1 MAKAATLRTLSDD
14 QLLDE
19 LDSAKKEL
27 FNLRFA
33 FATGQ
38 LDNSAQVAATK
49 RDIARIHTVLRE
61 REIAAADVLLDPS
74 AGASQG
80 SAAGLAGPSND
91 PVQGSAAGLAGASQ
105 GSAAVPAGASQSSAA
120 DSAASTGDPS

>member
-1 MAKAATLRTLSDD
+1 MAKAVTLRTLSDD

-38 LDNSAQVAATK
+38 LDNSAQMAATK

-61 REIAAADVLLDPS
+61 REIAAADVLSDP
-74 AGASQG
+74 A
-80 SAAGLAGPSND
+80 
-91 PVQGSAAGLAGASQ
+91 Q
-105 GSAAVPAGASQSSAA
+105 GSAAVPAGASQGSAAAPAGASQDSAA
-120 DSAASTGDPS
+120 DSAASTGDQS

>member
-1 MAKAATLRTLSDD
+1 MAAAATLRTLTDD

-19 LDSAKKEL
+19 LDSARKEL

-38 LDNSAQVAATK
+38 LDNSAQLGAVK

-61 REIAAADVLLDPS
+61 REIAAAELPAPATTTAPDAAATAPAPS
-74 AGASQG
+74 AAATGPATAPGAAQ
-80 SAAGLAGPSND
+80 
-91 PVQGSAAGLAGASQ
+91 
-105 GSAAVPAGASQSSAA
+105 
-120 DSAASTGDPS
+120 DSAAPATAPPGDQP

>member
-1 MAKAATLRTLSDD
+1 MAKAVTLRTLSDD
-14 QLLDE
+14 QLFDE
-19 LDSAKKEL
+19 LASARKEL

-61 REIAAADVLLDPS
+61 REIAAAELQS
-74 AGASQG
+74 NASQG
-80 SAAGLAGPSND
+80 SAAVS
-91 PVQGSAAGLAGASQ
+91 AGASQ
-105 GSAAVPAGASQSSAA
+105 SSPAVPAGASQSSPAN
-120 DSAASTGDPS
+120 SAASTGDQS

>member
-1 MAKAATLRTLSDD
+1 MAKALTLRTLSDD
-14 QLLDE
+14 QLFDE
-19 LDSAKKEL
+19 LDSARKEL

-61 REIAAADVLLDPS
+61 REIAAAELQ
-74 AGASQG
+74 ANASQ
-80 SAAGLAGPSND
+80 S
-91 PVQGSAAGLAGASQ
+91 SAAGLAGASQ
-105 GSAAVPAGASQSSAA
+105 SSAAGLAGGSQSSPAVPAGGSQSSPAN
-120 DSAASTGDPS
+120 SPASTGDQS

>member
-74 AGASQG
+74 GGSLQG
-80 SAAGLAGPSND
+80 SAAGLAGAS
-91 PVQGSAAGLAGASQ
+91 QSSAAGLAGASQ
-105 GSAAVPAGASQSSAA
+105 GSAAS
-120 DSAASTGDPS
+120 SAASTGDPS

>member
-14 QLLDE
+14 QLFDE

-38 LDNSAQVAATK
+38 LDNSAQVASTK

-61 REIAAADVLLDPS
+61 REIAAADLQAGASPDPVAVS

-80 SAAGLAGPSND
+80 SAAVS
-91 PVQGSAAGLAGASQ
+91 AGASQ
-105 GSAAVPAGASQSSAA
+105 ASAAVSEPAA
-120 DSAASTGDPS
+120 DSAASTGDES

>member
-61 REIAAADVLLDPS
+61 REIAAADLQ
-74 AGASQG
+74 AGAPQDV
-80 SAAGLAGPSND
+80 AAGSI
-91 PVQGSAAGLAGASQ
+91 GASQ
-105 GSAAVPAGASQSSAA
+105 GSAAVLAGASQGSAA
-120 DSAASTGDPS
+120 DSAASTGDES

>member
-19 LDSAKKEL
+19 LESARQEL

-38 LDNSAQVAATK
+38 LDNSAQMSATR

-61 REIAAADVLLDPS
+61 REIAAADALAGAAESPDALAGAAEIPAAL

-80 SAAGLAGPSND
+80 SAAGD
-91 PVQGSAAGLAGASQ
+91 AAES
-105 GSAAVPAGASQSSAA
+105 
-120 DSAASTGDPS
+120 GDPS

>member
-38 LDNSAQVAATK
+38 LDNSAQVASTK

-61 REIAAADVLLDPS
+61 REIAAADLQAGAAPDPVAVS

-80 SAAGLAGPSND
+80 SAAVSEP
-91 PVQGSAAGLAGASQ
+91 
-105 GSAAVPAGASQSSAA
+105 AA
-120 DSAASTGDPS
+120 DSAASTGDES

>member
-61 REIAAADVLLDPS
+61 REIAAADLQ
-74 AGASQG
+74 AGAPQG
-80 SAAGLAGPSND
+80 SAAGSI
-91 PVQGSAAGLAGASQ
+91 GASQ
-105 GSAAVPAGASQSSAA
+105 GSAAVLAGASQGSAA
-120 DSAASTGDPS
+120 DSAASTGDES

>member
-38 LDNSAQVAATK
+38 LDNSAQVASTK
-49 RDIARIHTVLRE
+49 RDIARMHTVLRE
-61 REIAAADVLLDPS
+61 REIAAADLQ
-74 AGASQG
+74 AGASQDPAAV
-80 SAAGLAGPSND
+80 SAGAPDDAA
-91 PVQGSAAGLAGASQ
+91 QASAAGLAGASQ
-105 GSAAVPAGASQSSAA
+105 GSAAGPAGASQGSAA
-120 DSAASTGDPS
+120 DTAASTGDQS

>member
-38 LDNSAQVAATK
+38 LDNSAQVASTK
-49 RDIARIHTVLRE
+49 RDIARMHTVLRE
-61 REIAAADVLLDPS
+61 REIAAADLQAGASQDPAAVSAGAPDDAAQASAAGS

-80 SAAGLAGPSND
+80 SAAGS
-91 PVQGSAAGLAGASQ
+91 AGASQ
-105 GSAAVPAGASQSSAA
+105 GSAA
-120 DSAASTGDPS
+120 DTAASTGDQS

>member
-19 LDSAKKEL
+19 LESARQEL

-38 LDNSAQVAATK
+38 LDNSAQLSATR

-61 REIAAADVLLDPS
+61 REIAAADVLV
-74 AGASQG
+74 GASQG
-80 SAAGLAGPSND
+80 SAV
-91 PVQGSAAGLAGASQ
+91 PVGASQ
-105 GSAAVPAGASQSSAA
+105 GSAENPVADDAAG
-120 DSAASTGDPS
+120 TGDSS

>member
-19 LDSAKKEL
+19 LESARKEL

-33 FATGQ
+33 FATSQ
-38 LDNSAQVAATK
+38 LDNSAKISVTR

-61 REIAAADVLLDPS
+61 REIAAAEALLSTTPTS
-74 AGASQG
+74 
-80 SAAGLAGPSND
+80 
-91 PVQGSAAGLAGASQ
+91 
-105 GSAAVPAGASQSSAA
+105 AVPADATQSAEASHSEAQDEAQDEVQDHASPAST
-120 DSAASTGDPS
+120 STGDAP

>member
-14 QLLDE
+14 QLFDE

-27 FNLRFA
+27 FNLRFS

-38 LDNSAQVAATK
+38 LDNSAQMSATK

-61 REIAAADVLLDPS
+61 REIAAAAVLADAPRDSTPGS
-74 AGASQG
+74 AGAESVE
-80 SAAGLAGPSND
+80 D
-91 PVQGSAAGLAGASQ
+91 
-105 GSAAVPAGASQSSAA
+105 A
-120 DSAASTGDPS
+120 DDSASTGESS

>member
-49 RDIARIHTVLRE
+49 RDSARIHTVLRE
-61 REIAAADVLLDPS
+61 REIAAADVLL
-74 AGASQG
+74 
-80 SAAGLAGPSND
+80 GPSGG
-91 PVQGSAAGLAGASQ
+91 PVQGSAADLAGSSDDPEQ
-105 GSAAVPAGASQSSAA
+105 GSAAS
-120 DSAASTGDPS
+120 SAASTGDPS

>member
-14 QLLDE
+14 QLFDE

-38 LDNSAQVAATK
+38 LDNSAQVVATK

-61 REIAAADVLLDPS
+61 REIAAADLQ
-74 AGASQG
+74 AGASRG
-80 SAAGLAGPSND
+80 STAGLAGASDD
-91 PVQGSAAGLAGASQ
+91 PVQGSAAVSADASQGSTADLAGASQ
-105 GSAAVPAGASQSSAA
+105 GSAAS
-120 DSAASTGDPS
+120 SAASTGDPS